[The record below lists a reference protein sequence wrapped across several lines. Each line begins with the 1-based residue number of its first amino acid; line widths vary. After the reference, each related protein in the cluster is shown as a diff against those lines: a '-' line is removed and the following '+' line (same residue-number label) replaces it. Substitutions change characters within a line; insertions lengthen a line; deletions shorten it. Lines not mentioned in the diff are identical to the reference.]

1 VSRFA
6 RSYAQAFLGA
16 APRGYPAD
24 RFLETAG
31 TIVAALRDPRA
42 RAFFGAPAVPAAAR
56 AGALAAL
63 SEKAGLDAYGTR
75 FLAVVLENG
84 RILHLPEILRTVREE
99 IDRRG
104 GVVAARVTVAAPIG
118 EEERKQIEDSLS
130 RQAGR
135 SVRMSVDV
143 DPAILGGLVAKIG
156 SQVFDASVAQAVE
169 RFRQDAREKVGA

>member
-1 VSRFA
+1 MSRFA
-6 RSYAQAFLGA
+6 RSYAQAFLEA
-16 APRGYPAD
+16 APEGYPAD

-42 RAFFGAPAVPAAAR
+42 RAFFGAPAVPVAAR

-63 SEKAGLDAYGTR
+63 SEKAGLDTYGTR

-84 RILHLPEILRTVREE
+84 RLLHLAEILRSVREE

-118 EEERKQIEDSLS
+118 EEEKKRIEASLS
-130 RQAGR
+130 RQSGR

-143 DPAILGGLVAKIG
+143 DPDILGGLVAKIG
-156 SQVFDASVAQAVE
+156 SQVFDASVAQAIE